1 MPSHNQRLL
10 YSQGLKECGICSNVL
25 PFAAYNQRKESGKQ
39 YCVAYCKDC
48 ERMKY
53 QNNRD
58 SIREIRRRQSL
69 GVPIG
74 TYNFLVAEYGEECSI
89 CKSKE
94 PGGRSKE
101 SGQFHIDHDHETEI
115 VRGLLCTTCNVGIGM
130 LKHSPQILLAAIG
143 YLAKR
148 GHSIEELEKFLGPV
162 KLKDSI
168 DASLDEL
175 GL

>member
-10 YSQGLKECGICSNVL
+10 YSQGLKECGMCSYIL
-25 PFAAYNQRKESGKQ
+25 PFAAYNQRTENGKQ

-58 SIREIRRRQSL
+58 SIREIRRKQRI

-74 TYNFLVAEYGEECSI
+74 TYNFLVAEYGAECAI
-89 CKSKE
+89 CKSKN
-94 PGGRSKE
+94 PGGTSKE
-101 SGQFHIDHDHETEI
+101 SGQFHIDHNDETEI
-115 VRGLLCTTCNVGIGM
+115 IRGLLCSTCNTGIGM
-130 LKHSPQILLAAIG
+130 LRHNPQILLAAIG
-143 YLAKR
+143 YLAKP
-148 GHSIEELEKFLGPV
+148 GHSIEELEKFLGPA
-162 KLKDSI
+162 KPTDTI
-168 DASLDEL
+168 DASLDDL